1 MWLIFLKKYICYY
14 KHTLNDSFS
23 IQKYLRKI
31 IKNLV
36 NRSVYEV
43 FDQEMLQNKR
53 WYETIIKRKAPN
65 ATCASRLSTGADV
78 HNDILPNKKSECPYE
93 HSDCVMTS
101 PMIKTHRGAVLS
113 TLSTR
118 LYHFS
123 DIYTICVV
131 VSTIDIA
138 GFAFIII

>member
-1 MWLIFLKKYICYY
+1 MK
-14 KHTLNDSFS
+14 
-23 IQKYLRKI
+23 
-31 IKNLV
+31 
-36 NRSVYEV
+36 VYA
-43 FDQEMLQNKR
+43 K
-53 WYETIIKRKAPN
+53 
-65 ATCASRLSTGADV
+65 
-78 HNDILPNKKSECPYE
+78 KKSHIAAGGYIVAF
-93 HSDCVMTS
+93 CVMTS